1 MEGEESNMND
11 RIIQHLWKLRTE
23 ESDGSKDMAHLEE
36 EQGLYWHLWSL
47 QLPSRIFSADSSD
60 ASINFLGRD
69 HGEEDGRDLRSSAV
83 HEIIK
88 DDAAVNYWRCSNGM
102 HAGRNNGPGKL
113 IGGELIG
120 EIKRVLWR
128 RWQAATPSSGSKKI
142 VFTNWRDNMRFRIC
156 FVGKRDNGGPNQSIK
171 YGLKNCFY
179 KVTWQFKWDL
189 LMWSG
194 FPWTAMASKTDWINE
209 LVTWAYN

>member
-88 DDAAVNYWRCSNGM
+88 DDAAVNY
-102 HAGRNNGPGKL
+102 
-113 IGGELIG
+113 
-120 EIKRVLWR
+120 
-128 RWQAATPSSGSKKI
+128 
-142 VFTNWRDNMRFRIC
+142 
-156 FVGKRDNGGPNQSIK
+156 
-171 YGLKNCFY
+171 
-179 KVTWQFKWDL
+179 
-189 LMWSG
+189 
-194 FPWTAMASKTDWINE
+194 
-209 LVTWAYN
+209 